1 MADVIGVPSPYTWDA
16 PFRYSQATRI
26 GDLIF
31 VSGQAAVGPEGTV
44 VGEGDFDAQ
53 AAQVFANLEAVLAAA
68 GSSLR
73 KVAKANIY
81 LTDMSYFPKVL
92 ELRDRHFVAPYPA
105 DTTVEVT
112 ALALPGLMIEID
124 VIATV

>member
-1 MADVIGVPSPYTWDA
+1 MADVIGIPSPYSWDA

-26 GDLIF
+26 GDLVF

-73 KVAKANIY
+73 KVAKVNIY

-92 ELRDRHFVAPYPA
+92 ELRERHFAAPYPA

-112 ALALPGLMIEID
+112 GLALPGLMIEID

>member
-1 MADVIGVPSPYTWDA
+1 MADVIGIPSPYSWDA

-26 GDLIF
+26 GDLVF

-73 KVAKANIY
+73 KVAKVNIY

-92 ELRDRHFVAPYPA
+92 ELRDRYFAAPYPA

-112 ALALPGLMIEID
+112 GLALPGLMIEID